1 VTPEGCK
8 AELRELTVLP
18 WSPWLHLGG
27 LILTRGEKTGG
38 DGKGRQRRGRGGQRR
53 GGSLSFDLG
62 RKKRKVGANVI
73 II

>member
-27 LILTRGEKTGG
+27 LILTRGEKTEDRRGWEG
-38 DGKGRQRRGRGGQRR
+38 EAEERKGRAEERREFV
-53 GGSLSFDLG
+53 L
-62 RKKRKVGANVI
+62 
-73 II
+73 

>member
-38 DGKGRQRRGRGGQRR
+38 DGKGRQRRG
-53 GGSLSFDLG
+53 GSLSFDLG